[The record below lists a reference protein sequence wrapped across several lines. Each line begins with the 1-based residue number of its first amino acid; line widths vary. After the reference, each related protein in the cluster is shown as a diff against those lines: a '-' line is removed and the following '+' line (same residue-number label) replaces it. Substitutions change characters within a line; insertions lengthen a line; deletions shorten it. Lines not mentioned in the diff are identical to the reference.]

1 MIVKPGTV
9 IETPADIP
17 LPSGETVALP
27 EIPAHTRR
35 MCVQVVD
42 GDESTVVRIREYG
55 NFSGRGIVLILYG
68 SRIYGGADGALAQ
81 LEAEHIAGA
90 DAAIAVQFERD

>member
-17 LPSGETVALP
+17 VPAGETAELP

-42 GDESTVVRIREYG
+42 GDDTTVIRIREYG
-55 NFSGRGIVLILYG
+55 NLPGRGIVLILYG
-68 SRIYGGADGALAQ
+68 SRVYGDVGGALAR
-81 LEAEHIAGA
+81 LEAENIAGP

>member
-1 MIVKPGTV
+1 MIVKPGTL

-35 MCVQVVD
+35 MYVQVVD
-42 GDESTVVRIREYG
+42 GDETTVVRIREYG
-55 NFSGRGIVLILYG
+55 NFPGTGIVLILYG
-68 SRIYGGADGALAQ
+68 GHTYGGADGALTR
-81 LEAEHIAGA
+81 LEAEHIEGA

>member
-9 IETPADIP
+9 IETPLDIAVP
-17 LPSGETVALP
+17 AGDIVALP

-42 GDESTVVRIREYG
+42 GDDTTVIRIREYG
-55 NFSGRGIVLILYG
+55 NFDGTGIVLILYG
-68 SRIYGGADGALAQ
+68 SRVYGGVDGALTR
-81 LEAEHIAGA
+81 LEAENIEGP